1 MLATVVLVVE
11 NAGIRFG
18 SMTFN
23 LILFALNL
31 VLVVVLF
38 GWLDR
43 GRIISPAYSRLD
55 RRDLDKL
62 QRVAS
67 DRTALSEGAD

>member
-1 MLATVVLVVE
+1 VLVLE
-11 NAGIRFG
+11 NAGLRMG
-18 SMTFN
+18 TMGFN
-23 LILFALNL
+23 LVLLGVNL
-31 VLVVVLF
+31 VLVVLLF

-62 QRVAS
+62 RRVAME
-67 DRTALSEGAD
+67 RGAVIPEGAD